1 MQASRRT
8 TDASRVCF
16 SLALA
21 RIGERLGC
29 PPPRRETAAL
39 VAGFYWFRQLYQ
51 AHCGHPM
58 SIQGCTLQVTSRQ
71 RKSLP
76 EASWSLTGSG
86 WRSKNARNVTPS
98 PTDTET
104 FPHLSMMPDY
114 EQRLDRDDEIQPS
127 RQLQGLSP
135 PPWASPN
142 PALCHRSGSMG
153 VLGLGARIG
162 GITENPNVTHARPL
176 SNPVVWLDV
185 RRKESRNA
193 RLVTTPRPESYTG
206 GLHRTSSRNR
216 LIDDG

>member
-135 PPWASPN
+135 HPGLVPIQLSVTDLVPWVSSDWEP
-142 PALCHRSGSMG
+142 
-153 VLGLGARIG
+153 GLGASRRIPMLP
-162 GITENPNVTHARPL
+162 TLDLSVTQWFGLMYAVRSRGTH
-176 SNPVVWLDV
+176 VW
-185 RRKESRNA
+185 
-193 RLVTTPRPESYTG
+193 
-206 GLHRTSSRNR
+206 
-216 LIDDG
+216 